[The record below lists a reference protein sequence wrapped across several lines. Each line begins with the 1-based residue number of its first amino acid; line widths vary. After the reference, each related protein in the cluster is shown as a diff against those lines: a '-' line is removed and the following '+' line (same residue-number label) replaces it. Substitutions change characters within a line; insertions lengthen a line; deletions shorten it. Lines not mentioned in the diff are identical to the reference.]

1 MRVTVLG
8 GVRVDRHAADG
19 IEHRACRRGAVIVM
33 VVSAVRHVAM
43 LSLETYT
50 P

>member
-1 MRVTVLG
+1 
-8 GVRVDRHAADG
+8 VRIDRHAADG
-19 IEHRACRRGAVIVM
+19 IKRRARRCGVVIVM

-50 P
+50 R